1 MDSGLVKIRRALR
14 SDVDDIVVLWKELFG
29 FHEQYDRIFKVA
41 PEGEAYYRL
50 LISNFIEMS
59 DAFVLV
65 VEFED
70 KIVGYLAGQ
79 MKEYPHLS
87 EPLKI
92 GMIVDT
98 VITAGYRGMHIGRRL
113 SEEAEKIFIELGA
126 ERIEL
131 RTASGNPVSNHFWEN
146 VCGYSEFGRMLC
158 KELPK

>member
-1 MDSGLVKIRRALR
+1 MEDNLVKIRRALR
-14 SDVDDIVVLWKELFG
+14 SDLDSIIELWKELFR

-50 LISNFIEMS
+50 LINNFIEMQ

-65 VEFED
+65 VEFQD
-70 KIVGYLAGQ
+70 KVIGYLAGQ
-79 MKEYPHLS
+79 MKEYPHLCQ
-87 EPLKI
+87 PLKI
-92 GMIVDT
+92 GMIIDA
-98 VITAGYRGMHIGRRL
+98 VITSEYRGMHMGREL
-113 SEEAEKIFIELGA
+113 SETAEKIFFELGA